1 MEKYIDR
8 SGLSERDGKGEYA
21 DAVFLVTSGEYM
33 ALYAAN
39 NILRGIHNFDGDVHR
54 RAAGIIYNERKL
66 PDEDGRVSRFAQAVR
81 LPVCGK
87 VPRSHGFA
95 QAEEAHVTLME
106 FELLVIVNSPG
117 ASLIGDHLRKLADTV
132 LKDRP
137 CVILESLGYSQ
148 DFDTGYEEAVLEL
161 LKQLPGL
168 CFCGGVLGLIH
179 RVVFFTCLIIFSIS
193 FEAFT
198 GVILT
203 V

>member
-1 MEKYIDR
+1 MIVLDYLKETARGSISAFEFLDRYHVKEKYDTVVYDV
-8 SGLSERDGKGEYA
+8 L
-21 DAVFLVTSGEYM
+21 
-33 ALYAAN
+33 
-39 NILRGIHNFDGDVHR
+39 GDV
-54 RAAGIIYNERKL
+54 
-66 PDEDGRVSRFAQAVR
+66 
-81 LPVCGK
+81 VCG
-87 VPRSHGFA
+87 GFA
-95 QAEEAHVTLME
+95 VPVRREEAHVTLME

-137 CVILESLGYSQ
+137 CVILESPGYSQ

>member
-66 PDEDGRVSRFAQAVR
+66 PDEDGRVSRFAQAVGI
-81 LPVCGK
+81 PVCGK

-106 FELLVIVNSPG
+106 F
-117 ASLIGDHLRKLADTV
+117 
-132 LKDRP
+132 
-137 CVILESLGYSQ
+137 
-148 DFDTGYEEAVLEL
+148 DTGYEEAMLEL

>member
-1 MEKYIDR
+1 M
-8 SGLSERDGKGEYA
+8 
-21 DAVFLVTSGEYM
+21 
-33 ALYAAN
+33 
-39 NILRGIHNFDGDVHR
+39 
-54 RAAGIIYNERKL
+54 
-66 PDEDGRVSRFAQAVR
+66 
-81 LPVCGK
+81 
-87 VPRSHGFA
+87 
-95 QAEEAHVTLME
+95 TLME

-137 CVILESLGYSQ
+137 CVILESPGYSQ

-168 CFCGGVLGLIH
+168 CFCGGVFGLIH

-193 FEAFT
+193 FEVFT

>member
-106 FELLVIVNSPG
+106 FVTAGDCEFPRGFADRRSSEETGRHG
-117 ASLIGDHLRKLADTV
+117 AE
-132 LKDRP
+132 RP
-137 CVILESLGYSQ
+137 ALC
-148 DFDTGYEEAVLEL
+148 DTGI
-161 LKQLPGL
+161 P
-168 CFCGGVLGLIH
+168 
-179 RVVFFTCLIIFSIS
+179 RIFS
-193 FEAFT
+193 
-198 GVILT
+198 GL
-203 V
+203 